1 MALSTSTVL
10 QTDTWVK
17 ATWED
22 FVAAID
28 TAPYDEGRGYF
39 DNGYMTVE
47 MAPLGGGQARQN
59 SVVSKVVSLFAMVRW
74 PFWAGLRPSVRFA
87 EFINGS
93 FHKTG
98 ERGCQPDVAFY
109 IGPDFQLPPQDNSPI
124 DVNVFGPPTLAI
136 EIGGSSFKDDLG
148 AKCLLYERLG
158 VSEYWVVNVAEQQ
171 VLAFAVAEG
180 GSRQIRLSGVL
191 PGFEIALIEEALGRS
206 QTEDDT
212 TLMRWLMETLA

>member
-1 MALSTSTVL
+1 MAPSTPTAL

-17 ATWED
+17 ATWDD
-22 FVAAID
+22 FVATLD

-39 DNGYMTVE
+39 DNSYMRIE
-47 MAPLGGGQARQN
+47 MAPLGGGHARQN
-59 SVVSKVVSLFAMVRW
+59 SVAMDVVSIFAVVNKIRI
-74 PFWAGLRPSVRFA
+74 AK
-87 EFINGS
+87 FINGS
-93 FHKTG
+93 FHKAG

-109 IGPDFQLPPQDNSPI
+109 IGPDFRLPPQDNSPI

-148 AKCLLYERLG
+148 AKRLLYERLG
-158 VSEYWVVNVAEQQ
+158 VGEYWVVNVAEQQ

-180 GSRQIRLSGVL
+180 GSRQIWVSGVL
-191 PGFEIALIEEALGRS
+191 PGLDLALVEEALGRS

-212 TLMRWLMETLA
+212 TLMRWLMEALA